1 MAGFLKGLSVVLA
14 LLGAIGLFLFS
25 IKLMGEALQKIA
37 GQGMRLIISRLAQN
51 SLRGVFSGLG
61 ITAAIQSS
69 SAVTVMLVSL
79 SGAGLLSF
87 RESFSMIMGANIG
100 TTLKAWLL
108 ALFGFSFDPTSLA
121 LPLIAL
127 SLLFLFSG
135 KEKRKY
141 TGEFLTGLAL
151 LFISL
156 EFIKN
161 QASVLTL
168 NPVIADFLHHAGGRG
183 WYHYL
188 LFSFIGFLMTALLQ
202 SSSAMMAFTLALA
215 GTGNISFEMA
225 VAMVL
230 GENLGTTLTANLAA
244 LMGDYRAK
252 RTALSHFLFNLSG
265 FIVVL
270 LIFPYVIQGLS
281 WFGDTLGVASSLKI
295 PVGLAAFHTSFNLTL
310 TLLWINFIPQMYHLV
325 AQLVPEKPTQRVPDK
340 YTAGY
345 IISTAEFSLL
355 QAKNEL
361 ARLTGMVASLTRL
374 TSKLLITRDPEESA
388 EMRKNFQLLTEEI
401 QKSQRQIEIY
411 LQNLPISELSQ
422 QGRIRHQFMLLTA
435 EHLLQITRILRKMLN
450 ILMEKEESRVWFT
463 PKQYQ
468 NLIELSDLVLGAFSL
483 LEEHLNGDYHQ
494 ANISKAMIIEEKINH
509 LRDKIKNKIPK
520 KIEEGK
526 ITPASAEY
534 YKALIDTWE
543 STGDLIASINQ
554 GLDSCRYA
562 PAENS

>member
-1 MAGFLKGLSVVLA
+1 MVAFWEGFYVILA

-127 SLLFLFSG
+127 SLLLLFSG
-135 KEKRKY
+135 KEKRRF
-141 TGEFLTGLAL
+141 TGEFFTGLAL

-161 QASVLTL
+161 EATVLTL
-168 NPVIADFLHHAGGRG
+168 NPVVADFLQEAGGRA

-188 LFSFIGFLMTALLQ
+188 MFSFIGFLMTALLQ

-225 VAMVL
+225 IAMVL

-265 FIVVL
+265 FILVL
-270 LIFPYVIQGLS
+270 LVFPLVIQRLTWLLEVLRIS
-281 WFGDTLGVASSLKI
+281 ASLKI
-295 PVGLAAFHTSFNLTL
+295 PVGLAAFHTSFNLII
-310 TLLWINFIPQMYHLV
+310 TLLWINFIPQMYYLV
-325 AQLVPEKPTQRVPDK
+325 SWLIPEQPSRRLDK
-340 YTAGY
+340 YAFSY

-355 QAKNEL
+355 QGKNEL
-361 ARLTGMVASLTRL
+361 ARLSGMVSSLARM
-374 TSKLLITRDPEESA
+374 TSKLLITRDPEQSTA
-388 EMRKNFQLLTEEI
+388 LKNNFQILSEEI
-401 QKSQRQIEIY
+401 LKSQRQLELY
-411 LQNLPISELSQ
+411 LQNLPINELSQ
-422 QGRIRHQFMLLTA
+422 QGRIRHQFMLITA
-435 EHLLQITRILRKMLN
+435 EHLLQITRILKKMLI
-450 ILMEKEESRVWFT
+450 ILTEKEESRVWFT

-468 NLIELSDLVLGAFSL
+468 NLIELSDLVLGAFAL
-483 LEEHLNGDYHQ
+483 LEEHLNGDYHR

-520 KIEEGK
+520 KIEAGK

-534 YKALIDTWE
+534 FKGLIDTWE

-554 GLDSCRYA
+554 GLATCSYA